1 MSSAGPQQPEG
12 NAGNS
17 SQRASRGLRSL
28 PGFTTAAVVFVLIVM
43 LGVSGVAIAN
53 WNQSATVA
61 IAITAGTS
69 PTPSP
74 TPAVPPTTVPPTTVP
89 PTTAPPTTAP
99 PARPG
104 NIVAN
109 PVIAARPA
117 LMDPNNVVCEPNG
130 NSGKYRVSW
139 PADASGNIAYLVSMS
154 ASDKNY
160 APPQSQTVTT
170 NSVEFRLA
178 NTDDAYGNYI
188 LRIQPMKGKAAG
200 DPIYRT
206 VQHNQR
212 SQQCTSASSMRD
224 SPLGPFSVTAAPAN
238 YSETNNLLNVS
249 WTPLTPGTTYLITIT
264 STDTASSY
272 GAEFTTEA
280 SSATLTFPPYILNQG
295 RPTNDGTFNGSY
307 LLRILPMGAQ
317 AGDPIYKMVTY
328 RAYDFRVGDFRYRY

>member
-1 MSSAGPQQPEG
+1 MSSAGPQRPEG
-12 NAGNS
+12 NAGNR
-17 SQRASRGLRSL
+17 SQRATRGLRSL

-61 IAITAGTS
+61 IAITAETS

-74 TPAVPPTTVPPTTVP
+74 TPTVPPTTVPPTTVP
-89 PTTAPPTTAP
+89 PTTVP
-99 PARPG
+99 PASPG

-130 NSGKYRVSW
+130 YSGKYRVSW
-139 PADASGNIAYLVSMS
+139 PADASGNITYLVSMS

-206 VQHNQR
+206 VQHSQR

-224 SPLGPFSVTAAPAN
+224 SPLGPFSVTAASAN
-238 YSETNNLLNVS
+238 YSETNNLLNVN
-249 WTPLTPGTTYLITIT
+249 WTPLTPGTKYLITIT
-264 STDTASSY
+264 STDTASSC

-307 LLRILPMGAQ
+307 LLRVLPMGAQ